1 MKEASQ
7 KVAKW
12 SRKDVT
18 GVVLVYVLNVIVM
31 TAIYIL
37 FRYFSR
43 GKNFDALIKYLAQPK
58 NLLTFFVLS
67 SLSSLFMLVF
77 FLMTDKDFLREPI
90 NSEMLFLIIELC
102 LVICILCC
110 EYVNYYLCPFAVA
123 GLLTLF
129 LTNTKNALFIN
140 MIFGYIWIVFFTFL
154 GMNDRFNGLADQ
166 TVLYYIMN
174 IVAGTVAI
182 LVMDGVYSRVK
193 VVIRSLFVSLPYL
206 VVVAF
211 SLFAYAESDVVPS
224 VVAALVSGPLS
235 IICFTILLPVFE
247 GIFKKVS
254 CFKYAELTDH
264 KAKFIKKMIEQ
275 APGTFNHAVIV
286 ANVAENCATAIGED
300 SMLARTCAYYH
311 DVGKLRRPEYFKEN
325 QAGLEDPHEGLTP
338 ELSSNIIRSH
348 AQDGYDLL
356 IKNRFPKQIADACA
370 QHHGTLP
377 IYFFYDKAK
386 KFTDGEV
393 SIEQFCY
400 TGPKPQSKIAA
411 ILMIADSSEAA
422 TRTLTDR
429 SREKVSE
436 VVRNIVN
443 ERMKLGQFDECEI
456 TLKEITLII
465 NAVINSLTG
474 VYHRRVE
481 YPKVTLDGLYKD
493 VVKED

>member
-1 MKEASQ
+1 
-7 KVAKW
+7 
-12 SRKDVT
+12 
-18 GVVLVYVLNVIVM
+18 
-31 TAIYIL
+31 
-37 FRYFSR
+37 
-43 GKNFDALIKYLAQPK
+43 
-58 NLLTFFVLS
+58 
-67 SLSSLFMLVF
+67 
-77 FLMTDKDFLREPI
+77 
-90 NSEMLFLIIELC
+90 
-102 LVICILCC
+102 
-110 EYVNYYLCPFAVA
+110 
-123 GLLTLF
+123 
-129 LTNTKNALFIN
+129 
-140 MIFGYIWIVFFTFL
+140 
-154 GMNDRFNGLADQ
+154 
-166 TVLYYIMN
+166 MN

-182 LVMDGVYSRVK
+182 LVMEGVYSRSK
-193 VVIRSLFVSLPYL
+193 VVIRSIFVSLPCL
-206 VVVAF
+206 MVVAF
-211 SLFAYAESDVVPS
+211 SLFAYSEADVLPS
-224 VVAALVSGPLS
+224 VVAALASGPLS
-235 IICFTILLPVFE
+235 IVGFTILLPVFE

-286 ANVAENCATAIGED
+286 ANIAENCATAIGED

-311 DVGKLRRPEYFKEN
+311 DVGKLRRPEFFKEN
-325 QAGLEDPHEGLTP
+325 QAGIEDPHEGLTP
-338 ELSSNIIRSH
+338 ELSCNIIRSH

-377 IYFFYDKAK
+377 IYYFYDKAK

-393 SIEQFCY
+393 VLEQFCY
-400 TGPKPQSKIAA
+400 LGPKPQSKIAA

-422 TRTLTDR
+422 TRTLSDR

-465 NAVINSLTG
+465 NAVNNSLTG
-474 VYHRRVE
+474 IYHSRVE
-481 YPKVTLDGLYKD
+481 YPKVTLDGFYKD